1 MNKSARR
8 VHGSQIGEE
17 RCREECPET
26 AKDEKGRSDRAS
38 WRECSLQQRREHD
51 GQRPAAGEAQ
61 RHERS
66 VRTQLRGADE
76 IARRIEVRRHNPG
89 DGDSEEDEGRAE
101 DRGHTGR
108 ADVRSGHCRAVSRM
122 CARIRALTKRVRLDQ
137 LLVQRDLAPSRER
150 AQALIL
156 AGVVRVDG
164 GRVDRAATPVA
175 EDAELAVD
183 KGPQYVSR
191 GGDKLAGALDALGLD
206 VAGKVA
212 IDVGSSTGGFTD
224 VLLQRGA
231 VRVHAVDVG
240 KGQLDWG
247 IRQDPR
253 VVVHEGV
260 NAREGVPV
268 EEVVDIVV
276 ADVSFIS
283 LRLALPPA
291 LAKLRDGGDVVA
303 LVKPQFE
310 AGRDAVGKGGVVR
323 EPEARAAAVVAVA
336 NDLASRGFG
345 VVAVTPSPIEGR
357 EGNREIFVHARKG
370 AQSLDETALAI
381 AAREAAG

>member
-1 MNKSARR
+1 M
-8 VHGSQIGEE
+8 Q
-17 RCREECPET
+17 RE
-26 AKDEKGRSDRAS
+26 
-38 WRECSLQQRREHD
+38 
-51 GQRPAAGEAQ
+51 
-61 RHERS
+61 
-66 VRTQLRGADE
+66 
-76 IARRIEVRRHNPG
+76 
-89 DGDSEEDEGRAE
+89 
-101 DRGHTGR
+101 
-108 ADVRSGHCRAVSRM
+108 
-122 CARIRALTKRVRLDQ
+122 
-137 LLVQRDLAPSRER
+137 LAPSRER

-164 GRVDRAATPVA
+164 GRADRAAAPVA

-183 KGPQYVSR
+183 AGPKYVSR

-231 VRVHAVDVG
+231 ARVHAVDVG

-247 IRQDPR
+247 LRQDPR

-260 NAREGVPV
+260 NAREAVPV
-268 EEVVDIVV
+268 EESIDLVV

-283 LRLALPPA
+283 LRLALPPS
-291 LAKLRDGGDVVA
+291 LAKLRDGGDLVA

-310 AGRDAVGKGGVVR
+310 AGREAVGKGGVVR
-323 EPEARAAAVVAVA
+323 DPEARASAVVAVA
-336 NDLASRGFG
+336 DDLVKRGLAI
-345 VVAVTPSPIEGR
+345 VAITPSPIPGR
-357 EGNREIFVHARKG
+357 EGNREIFIHARRG
-370 AQSLDETALAI
+370 ARGLEAATVAA

>member
-1 MNKSARR
+1 
-8 VHGSQIGEE
+8 
-17 RCREECPET
+17 
-26 AKDEKGRSDRAS
+26 
-38 WRECSLQQRREHD
+38 
-51 GQRPAAGEAQ
+51 
-61 RHERS
+61 
-66 VRTQLRGADE
+66 
-76 IARRIEVRRHNPG
+76 
-89 DGDSEEDEGRAE
+89 
-101 DRGHTGR
+101 
-108 ADVRSGHCRAVSRM
+108 M

-137 LLVQRDLAPSRER
+137 LLVQRELAPSRER

-164 GRVDRAATPVA
+164 GRVDRAAAPVA

-191 GGDKLAGALDALGLD
+191 GGDKLAGALDALGLE
-206 VAGKVA
+206 VGGKVA

-231 VRVHAVDVG
+231 ERVHAIDVG
-240 KGQLDWG
+240 KGQLDWSL
-247 IRQDPR
+247 RQDPR

-268 EEVVDIVV
+268 EETVDIVV

-291 LAKLRDGGDVVA
+291 LAKLRDGGELVA

-310 AGRDAVGKGGVVR
+310 AGREAVGKGGVVR
-323 EPEARAAAVVAVA
+323 DPEARAAAVVAVA
-336 NDLASRGFG
+336 NDLASRGLG
-345 VVAVTPSPIEGR
+345 IVAVTPSPIEGR
-357 EGNREIFVHARKG
+357 EGNREIFIHARKG
-370 AQSLDETALAI
+370 ARSMDETALAL
-381 AAREAAG
+381 AARAAAE